1 MLRVLLFGLLLIVSG
16 SLRADYPWDK
26 AALKAVSVAPTWGT
40 NATGPR
46 ELYYPGVTYN
56 GKPTR
61 VFAYYGKPEGNGPFP
76 AMVLV
81 HGGGGKAFPDW
92 VKHWTN
98 RGYCAIAMDLSGN
111 SPTGRLADGAP
122 DQSDETKFK
131 DFSMDNPREMW
142 SYHAVADVIMAHN
155 LIRSFPEVDPSRIGV
170 TGISWGGYLTC
181 IVAGVDDRF
190 AVAVPVYGC
199 GFLHQDS
206 AWKQSRFDKMTP
218 EQSTRWVNAFDPSQH
233 VNSSKCPIL
242 FLNGT
247 NDFAYPMGSY
257 LQTFGLVT
265 SPKTLSM
272 RLRLPHGHIW
282 TFGEVDAFVDSVLK
296 GGKPLP
302 KMGDLNWEKP
312 TASTTVSS
320 ATPLREAKLFFAKAE
335 GSWQKRDWK
344 SAPATIKDGRIT
356 AILPTDRPI
365 AFFLGVVDDRGL
377 EVTTTHK
384 VLEK

>member
-1 MLRVLLFGLLLIVSG
+1 
-16 SLRADYPWDK
+16 
-26 AALKAVSVAPTWGT
+26 
-40 NATGPR
+40 
-46 ELYYPGVTYN
+46 
-56 GKPTR
+56 
-61 VFAYYGKPEGNGPFP
+61 
-76 AMVLV
+76 
-81 HGGGGKAFPDW
+81 
-92 VKHWTN
+92 
-98 RGYCAIAMDLSGN
+98 
-111 SPTGRLADGAP
+111 
-122 DQSDETKFK
+122 
-131 DFSMDNPREMW
+131 MDNPREMW

-233 VNSSKCPIL
+233 VHSTKCPIL

-282 TFGEVDAFVDSVLK
+282 TFGEVDAFVDAVLK

-320 ATPLREAKLFFAKAE
+320 ATPLRAAKLFFAKAE
-335 GSWQKRDWK
+335 GPWQKRDWK

-356 AILPTDRPI
+356 AVLPTDRPI